1 MKKLLL
7 LIEVEHKLL
16 QPNIMHIDFLS
27 HLVFSQLCSH
37 FIKICTWNI
46 RFLSEKLWG
55 IFWVF
60 WLFEKFDLDL
70 HEHLPSPQDLEML
83 VIFQYQPVNRAA
95 VNYAWKT
102 RKWSVTHA
110 TLCCIQVA
118 SSNTISELWKMLLL
132 PSFKKKSLV
141 ILSVFFLFRL
151 PKYIKIL
158 NILLLHKN

>member
-1 MKKLLL
+1 
-7 LIEVEHKLL
+7 
-16 QPNIMHIDFLS
+16 MHIDFLS

-46 RFLSEKLWG
+46 CFLSEKLWG

-110 TLCCIQVA
+110 TLCCIQVP
-118 SSNTISELWKMLLL
+118 SSNTISELWKMLLI
-132 PSFKKKSLV
+132 PSFKKIHWWFCLYFSCFVYQNTCTSK
-141 ILSVFFLFRL
+141 FLIYYFC
-151 PKYIKIL
+151 IKIKI
-158 NILLLHKN
+158 NV